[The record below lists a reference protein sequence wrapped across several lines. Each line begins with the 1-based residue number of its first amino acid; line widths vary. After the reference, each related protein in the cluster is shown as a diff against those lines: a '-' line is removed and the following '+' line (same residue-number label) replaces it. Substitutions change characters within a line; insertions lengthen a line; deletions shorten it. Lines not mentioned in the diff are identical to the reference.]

1 MSQIAKLWR
10 IIDRR
15 NEDIAL
21 LKKENEDLKNQI
33 VELQAKIDR

>member
-33 VELQAKIDR
+33 VELQTKIDR